1 MNKATYIL
9 IFFSLASAWS
19 QNPSEKINKKM
30 IMILGDTITESSIN
44 LTEVIILPKLELK
57 TSKDRRQYF
66 ILQRKTMKVYPYAKL
81 ASERLEALN
90 ERMAKLKSKRKKKQY
105 AKKIHKFIEDEFS
118 EKLKKFTITEGQIL
132 IKLIHRQTGETAYEL
147 IKKLRSG
154 WRAFWYNNTA
164 KIYDMSLK
172 IPFDPLI
179 SKEDFIIESILQ
191 RNFQNG
197 KLDFQKSYFEYDLFE
212 LTQKWR
218 N

>member
-9 IFFSLASAWS
+9 IFFSIASALS

-66 ILQRKTMKVYPYAKL
+66 ILKRKTMKVYPYAKL

-105 AKKIHKFIEDEFS
+105 AKKIQKFIEDEFS

-172 IPFDPLI
+172 IPFDPLN

-197 KLDFQKSYFEYDLFE
+197 QLDFQKSHFEYDLFK
-212 LTQKWR
+212 LSQKWK

>member
-9 IFFSLASAWS
+9 IFFSIASALS

-66 ILQRKTMKVYPYAKL
+66 ILKRKTMKVYPYAKL

-105 AKKIHKFIEDEFS
+105 AKKIQKFIEDEFS

-172 IPFDPLI
+172 VPFDPLI

>member
-9 IFFSLASAWS
+9 IFFSIAFAWS

-44 LTEVIILPKLELK
+44 LKEVIILPKLELK

-66 ILQRKTMKVYPYAKL
+66 ILKRKTMKVYPYAKL

-105 AKKIHKFIEDEFS
+105 AKKIQKFIEDEFS

-172 IPFDPLI
+172 IPFDPLN

-197 KLDFQKSYFEYDLFE
+197 KLDFQKSHFEYDLFK
-212 LTQKWR
+212 LSQKWK

>member
-9 IFFSLASAWS
+9 IFFSIAFAWS

-44 LTEVIILPKLELK
+44 LKEVIILPKLELK

-66 ILQRKTMKVYPYAKL
+66 ILKRKTMKVYPYAKL

-105 AKKIHKFIEDEFS
+105 AKKIQKFIEDEFS

-172 IPFDPLI
+172 IPFDPLN

-191 RNFQNG
+191 QNFQNG
-197 KLDFQKSYFEYDLFE
+197 KLDFQKSHFEYDLFK
-212 LTQKWR
+212 LSQKWK

>member
-9 IFFSLASAWS
+9 IFFSIAFAWS

-44 LTEVIILPKLELK
+44 LKEVIILPKLELK

-66 ILQRKTMKVYPYAKL
+66 ILKRKTMKVYPYAKL
-81 ASERLEALN
+81 ASDRLEALN

-105 AKKIHKFIEDEFS
+105 AKKIQKFIEDEFS

-132 IKLIHRQTGETAYEL
+132 IKLIQRQTGETAYEL

-172 IPFDPLI
+172 TPFDPLN

-191 RNFQNG
+191 QNFQNG
-197 KLDFQKSYFEYDLFE
+197 KLDFQKSHFEYDLFK
-212 LTQKWR
+212 LSQKWK

>member
-1 MNKATYIL
+1 
-9 IFFSLASAWS
+9 
-19 QNPSEKINKKM
+19 
-30 IMILGDTITESSIN
+30 MILGDTITESSIN

>member
-9 IFFSLASAWS
+9 IFFSIAFAWS

-44 LTEVIILPKLELK
+44 LKEVIILPKLELK

-66 ILQRKTMKVYPYAKL
+66 ILKRKTMKVYPYAKL

-105 AKKIHKFIEDEFS
+105 AKKIQKFIEDEFS

-197 KLDFQKSYFEYDLFE
+197 KLDFQKSHFEYDLFK
-212 LTQKWR
+212 LSQKWK